1 MKKLLILIVSAA
13 IYLHFFPNPELTQ
26 FYEDKKSQF
35 LNKMS
40 QSSQVTFKKKMNN
53 IYNEIKADYVGFSA
67 TELAKLKD
75 ITESVE
81 SIEQF
86 NEEYCVKGKKNKNF
100 HPDHID
106 KICLKTSH
114 FLSTLD

>member
-1 MKKLLILIVSAA
+1 MKKLLILIVSVA
-13 IYLHFFPNPELTQ
+13 IYLHFYPNPALTE
-26 FYEDKKSQF
+26 FYQDKKNQL

-40 QSSQVTFKKKMNN
+40 QSSKVTFKKKMNN
-53 IYNEIKADYVGFSA
+53 IYKEIKAEYVGFSA

-75 ITESVE
+75 ITQSVE

-86 NEEYCVKGKKNKNF
+86 NEEYCIKGKKNKNF

-106 KICLKTSH
+106 KICLKTTS
-114 FLSTLD
+114 FLQSL